1 MNKPYELLIFDW
13 DGTLVNSRAKIF
25 NAVRH
30 GCKIHNYPDPSD
42 EQLANQVGLALEKSF
57 QNLYPDETNLPIQSM
72 IDGYE
77 EYFYN
82 NPNES
87 QLFEG
92 TYEILKQLETSDYLL
107 AIATGKRREPL
118 EHDLKNFGI
127 DHFFTITRTPNE
139 SPSKPNPQM
148 LFDILD
154 YTGLNPN
161 QAIMIGDSIFD
172 LQAAENAN
180 MDAIAVSYGIKSIDV
195 LKDYHHSYVLDK
207 ITDLP
212 KLLHSINN

>member
-1 MNKPYELLIFDW
+1 MNYLSLTGTAHLLIQEK
-13 DGTLVNSRAKIF
+13 KIF
-25 NAVRH
+25 SAVRH

-42 EQLANQVGLALEKSF
+42 EQLADQVGLALEKAF
-57 QNLYPDETNLPIQSM
+57 QNLYPHENNLPIQSM
-72 IDGYE
+72 IQGYE
-77 EYFYN
+77 EYFFN

-87 QLFEG
+87 QLFDG
-92 TYEILKQLETSDYLL
+92 TYEILKQLEESGYLL

-127 DHFFTITRTPNE
+127 EQFFTVTRTPSE

-154 YTGLNPN
+154 YTGLDQN

-172 LQAAENAN
+172 LQAAQNAN

-195 LKDYHHSYVLDK
+195 LKNYHHSYVLDN
-207 ITDLP
+207 ITHLP
-212 KLLHSINN
+212 RLLNSLREL